1 MMSLFDA
8 SFFKRLGFYLFGL
21 SIGIVFLAIFFKK
34 KTEETGVSF
43 CYLPNCR
50 TLKDMRSKPIT
61 YSDEI
66 ERMLNDHELDTTA
79 LNVFFTSGEV
89 DFSQSDTRAT
99 PCKKYRIDL
108 EYDAGSETIRV
119 ANCADRVIVLNYEK
133 TRIGN

>member
-1 MMSLFDA
+1 MSLFDA

-21 SIGIVFLAIFFKK
+21 SIGIVFLAFFFKK

-66 ERMLNDHELDTTA
+66 ATMLQNKELDTTT
-79 LNVFFTSGEV
+79 LNVFFSAGDV
-89 DFSQSDTRAT
+89 DFSNSDTQAS
-99 PCKKYRIDL
+99 PCKKYRIDH
-108 EYDAGSETIRV
+108 ETEEGKTRINV
-119 ANCADRVIVLNYEK
+119 ANCANKVVIMDFEVVAEF
-133 TRIGN
+133 